1 MGRAIVRVG
10 DKNSGGGAVIS
21 GSQTVKMNGRAI
33 ALDGSPVTCHN
44 PNNGPH
50 VHAQCRASEY
60 GITIEGRRVI
70 YVGDVDTCGHVR
82 IEGSGDIN
90 S

>member
-1 MGRAIVRVG
+1 
-10 DKNSGGGAVIS
+10 
-21 GSQTVKMNGRAI
+21 
-33 ALDGSPVTCHN
+33 
-44 PNNGPH
+44 
-50 VHAQCRASEY
+50 VHAECRASEF

-70 YVGDVDTCGHVR
+70 YVGDIDTCGHVR